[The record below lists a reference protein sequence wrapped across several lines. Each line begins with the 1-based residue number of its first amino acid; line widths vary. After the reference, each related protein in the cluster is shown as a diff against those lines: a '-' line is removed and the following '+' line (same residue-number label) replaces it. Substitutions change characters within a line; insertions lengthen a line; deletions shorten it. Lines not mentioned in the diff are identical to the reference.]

1 MKRQVRSQSVFITL
15 ILFCFAI
22 GSNAFAASPTDLT
35 KQLEKDYK
43 TALLQTQESA
53 TKFWD
58 VQLQALSS
66 EEARNVQGQ
75 YRLID
80 GIQWEETQFIAVK
93 ALEEYLKEINAQ
105 IQMKKFFPEV
115 HSKLVEVTN
124 IWIERRSGLR
134 PKGADADYLPGDLR
148 NKYPE
153 VVAEA
158 TSQKSLRF
166 KSIILD
172 VAKKLSAIR
181 VFRTQD
187 FQIPF
192 EFYFNY
198 AAIQTR
204 LESNALTPKE
214 QKNGRLAIQDE
225 KLAQVVIKKYT
236 ANSAKQFNKSMGN
249 RYLSSYPNFREF
261 QENQLILYKSY
272 LPQK

>member
-148 NKYPE
+148 NQYPE